1 MLGEWTPPWVTY
13 VPPGWNG
20 WDVVG
25 NGYIQYNYL
34 LNHNHHV
41 IKHGTLGTDYLNS
54 VLQHYGTQFITDTAA
69 QQRPFFLEIASFSP
83 HTPST
88 PAPADVGTFAG
99 ITVPQGPA
107 FDRLPTD
114 PPSWLASHTPL
125 SILDMARLDGR
136 DSGNGSSRSKS
147 VDRMIGTLEQTLK
160 ATGQLKNTMFVFS
173 SDNGYHMGQHGLR
186 AGKLTAF
193 ESDVRVPLIVAGPGI
208 AAGSTNDDIVQN
220 VDLAPT
226 FEQLAGATPPPSV
239 EGRSLVPL
247 LAGEHPPWRSLALI
261 EHVRPPNTSDDPD
274 KQSYGAGNP
283 PTYQALRSARFTYV
297 RYVNGDREYYDRT
310 RDPAE
315 LNNLAPSLTAA
326 RIAQLNRWLNALQTR
341 ANGAQCWDAGRPRG
355 DA

>member
-1 MLGEWTPPWVTY
+1 MMGKYLNEYQATYPAPRVLGEWTPPWVTY

-114 PPSWLASHTPL
+114 PPSWLAGHTPL
-125 SILDMARLDGR
+125 STLEIDRLSQAFQKR
-136 DSGNGSSRSKS
+136 VESVQS
-147 VDRMIGTLEQTLK
+147 VDRMIGTLEQTLRRP
-160 ATGQLKNTMFVFS
+160 ATQE
-173 SDNGYHMGQHGLR
+173 HH
-186 AGKLTAF
+186 
-193 ESDVRVPLIVAGPGI
+193 VRVQLRQRLPHGP
-208 AAGSTNDDIVQN
+208 ARPASRKAHRVRERCQGSPHRRRSGHRRREHERRHRPERRSRS
-220 VDLAPT
+220 DL
-226 FEQLAGATPPPSV
+226 EQLAGATPPPSV

-261 EHVRPPNTSDDPD
+261 EHVARLVQAVTPTSRATARATRPPIRRCD
-274 KQSYGAGNP
+274 
-283 PTYQALRSARFTYV
+283 
-297 RYVNGDREYYDRT
+297 
-310 RDPAE
+310 
-315 LNNLAPSLTAA
+315 
-326 RIAQLNRWLNALQTR
+326 
-341 ANGAQCWDAGRPRG
+341 PRG
-355 DA
+355 SPTCAT